1 MEARAARRRGIGG
14 RLERALIASAAS
26 CTVTAAVIEANQVPW
41 ASATFSGARH
51 RLTLTSADTPGAAAW
66 LAALPE
72 IDLPIAGHLVADLH
86 VAAVTRAGG
95 SLHAMLD
102 VLTVEEC

>member
-1 MEARAARRRGIGG
+1 M
-14 RLERALIASAAS
+14 
-26 CTVTAAVIEANQVPW
+26 AVIEADQSPW

-51 RLTLTSADTPGAAAW
+51 RLTVTAADTPHAAAW

-72 IDLPIAGHLVADLH
+72 IELPIAGHLVADLH
-86 VAAVTRAGG
+86 VAAVTRAEGA
-95 SLHAMLD
+95 LRAVLD